1 MRRSRWSPRGW
12 SPRGPQTLPHAPA
25 VQAEPGA
32 DDVVEPWL
40 RAVLRCPLTGAELLD
55 SRDAAGDPVLVS
67 TAAGLTYP
75 VRDGVPVLL
84 PHEATSL

>member
-1 MRRSRWSPRGW
+1 MRRSWLSPQV
-12 SPRGPQTLPHAPA
+12 PQTPPEAPA
-25 VQAEPGA
+25 VPAEPGA
-32 DDVVEPWL
+32 ADLVEPWL

-67 TAAGLTYP
+67 AAARLTYP

-84 PHEATSL
+84 PHEATRL